1 MMGAGSRRHSSA
13 DGHGEAAPPPQVA
26 PASLRRAG
34 GELAREALRRLGTS
48 RMGSVAYDSG
58 FVARL
63 TPIAPREAVVRR
75 ALDFLVA
82 SQHED
87 GSWGSPVY
95 HVHDRALN
103 TLSALAG
110 LAGAGEGLHSRR
122 VERGLDALRGLLPR
136 LGSEPQLVG
145 SDLLIPPL
153 VERCAE
159 LGLAVDPKGWPYRK
173 VGRFAQ
179 ALYGRVLYS
188 GHPVGHLIEL
198 TGRGGDPER
207 MVSRLQALPSGS
219 IMCAPS
225 STAFAMERAGRVEA
239 PLLAY
244 LRETQNADGG
254 QRHFGPYEIMEA
266 CYSLYA
272 LRRSGLLHTPAAQ
285 GALRRLREAWT
296 PQGVAFSREFPAV
309 DLDDSVLTA
318 LVVAEGG
325 DAIAPTFLDAYA
337 GEDYFLCYLS
347 DRRGAVAPNLHAI
360 EALRVLKHP
369 RRDALT
375 AVALR
380 YLRSQVRPDGSFLDH
395 YSVAANYPTWH
406 AIEALCG
413 LDDRLAERA
422 ALFLAASQ
430 RADGSWAPGPQAPS
444 TAEDTAYA
452 LLGLSAWAANHRA
465 EFLDEVAAGADWL
478 FAHRHEEPLATWT
491 AKVLYSPLTMARAA
505 VAGAL
510 SAAADAL
517 EGAPLS
523 LSPNPVSLDLP
534 SGRGAPARQV
544 QANLAEVS
552 QPNPRGV

>member
-1 MMGAGSRRHSSA
+1 MMGAGNPRHRSA
-13 DGHGEAAPPPQVA
+13 DGHAEPSPPKPS
-26 PASLRRAG
+26 PAEMRRAG
-34 GELAREALRRLGTS
+34 VELAREALRRIGSS

-63 TPIAPREAVVRR
+63 TPLAPREEVVRR
-75 ALDFLVA
+75 SLAYLDA

-87 GSWGSPVY
+87 GSWGSPVRN
-95 HVHDRALN
+95 VHDRALN

-110 LAGAGEGLHSRR
+110 LAGGGEGLHSRS
-122 VERGLDALRGLLPR
+122 VERGLDALRGILPR
-136 LGSEPQLVG
+136 LASEPQLVG

-153 VERCAE
+153 VERCAD

-198 TGRGGDPER
+198 TGRSGDPER
-207 MVSRLQALPSGS
+207 IVSRLRALPSGS

-239 PLLAY
+239 PLLSY
-244 LRETQNADGG
+244 LRSTMNTDGG
-254 QRHFGPYEIMEA
+254 QRHFGPYEIMEG

-272 LRRSGLLHTPAAQ
+272 LRRSGVLRTQAAH

-296 PQGVAFSREFPAV
+296 AEGVAFSREFPAV
-309 DLDDSVLTA
+309 DLDDSALTA

-325 DAIAPTFLDAYA
+325 EAVSPAFLDAYA
-337 GEDYFLCYLS
+337 GEDYFRCYLS

-360 EALRVLKHP
+360 EALRVLAHP
-369 RRDALT
+369 RKEALT
-375 AVALR
+375 EVALR
-380 YLRSQVRPDGSFLDH
+380 YVRANVRGDGSFLDH
-395 YSVAANYPTWH
+395 YSVSPNYPTWH
-406 AIEALCG
+406 AIEALSG
-413 LDDRLAERA
+413 VDERLAERA

-430 RADGSWAPGPQAPS
+430 RADGSWAPQVHGPS

-452 LLGLSAWAANHRA
+452 VLGLCAWGEGHPG
-465 EFLDEVAAGADWL
+465 EFTDELAAGSAWL
-478 FAHRHEEPLATWT
+478 FAHRGEEPLPTWT
-491 AKVLYSPLTMARAA
+491 AKVLYSPVTMAAAA

-510 SAAADAL
+510 SAAALAL
-517 EGAPLS
+517 EGAPPS
-523 LSPNPVSLDLP
+523 LSPNQASLDLP
-534 SGRGAPARQV
+534 SGRGAPALQV
-544 QANLAEVS
+544 GASLGAVS
-552 QPNPRGV
+552 QRNPRGV

>member
-1 MMGAGSRRHSSA
+1 MMGAENRRHRA
-13 DGHGEAAPPPQVA
+13 MEGHGEPRLPEAAPAQ
-26 PASLRRAG
+26 LRRAAS
-34 GELAREALRRLGTS
+34 ELAREALRQLGSS
-48 RMGSVAYDSG
+48 RMGSVAYDTG

-63 TPIAPREAVVRR
+63 TPLAPAEALVKG
-75 ALDFLVA
+75 ALGYLSA

-87 GSWGSPVY
+87 GSWGSPV
-95 HVHDRALN
+95 HNVHDRALN

-110 LAGAGEGLHSRR
+110 LAGGGEGLHSRR
-122 VERGLDALRGLLPR
+122 IERGLDALRALLPR
-136 LGSEPQLVG
+136 LGAEPQLVG

-153 VERCAE
+153 VERCAD

-225 STAFAMERAGRVEA
+225 STAFAMERAGRVQA

-244 LRETQNADGG
+244 LRSTMNADGG
-254 QRHFGPYEIMEA
+254 QRHFGPYEVMEA

-272 LRRSGLLHTPAAQ
+272 LRPSGILRGPSAQ

-318 LVVAEGG
+318 LVVAAGG
-325 DAIAPTFLDAYA
+325 QAVAPDFLDAYA
-337 GEDYFLCYLS
+337 SEDHFLCYLS

-360 EALRVLKHP
+360 EALRVLDHP
-369 RRDALT
+369 RRDALCE
-375 AVALR
+375 VALR
-380 YLRSQVRPDGSFLDH
+380 YVRRKVRPDGSFLDH
-395 YSVAANYPTWH
+395 YSISPNYPTWH
-406 AIEALCG
+406 SIEALAG

-430 RADGSWAPGPQAPS
+430 HADGSWAPGPHAPS

-452 LLGLSAWAANHRA
+452 LLGLCAWAARHQG
-465 EFLDEVAAGADWL
+465 EFADEVSAGADWL
-478 FAHRHEEPLATWT
+478 FAHRGDAPLATWT
-491 AKVLYSPLTMARAA
+491 AKVLYSPVTIAQAA

-510 SAAADAL
+510 AAAADAL
-517 EGAPLS
+517 EGGPAS
-523 LSPNPVSLDLP
+523 LSPNQVSLDLP
-534 SGRGAPARQV
+534 GGRGAPLAQV
-544 QANLAEVS
+544 QASLGEVS
-552 QPNPRGV
+552 QPSPRGV